1 MRMGKLLRNRFR
13 KVLCV
18 VVCGLREP
26 RVCVCVCVGVCVGV
40 CVHSVVGRGGS
51 GGGGGGGGEGVGGG
65 RGGGLVWGT
74 TEWFN
79 FKLDQVWPHS

>member
-18 VVCGLREP
+18 VVCRLREP
-26 RVCVCVCVGVCVGV
+26 RVCVCVCVGISVGV
-40 CVHSVVGRGGS
+40 CVHVGRGGS
-51 GGGGGGGGEGVGGG
+51 GGGGGGSGGGGEGVGGG

-74 TEWFN
+74 AEWFN
-79 FKLDQVWPHS
+79 FKLDQV